1 MKLKIKVKEITEG
14 CMPVVIKQGDWIDL
28 KLAEDVKFTGPEVQ
42 SRKIKYL
49 SLGIAMELPKGFEA
63 YVLPRSSTPNKW
75 NIEVANSQA
84 IIDESY
90 KGDEDEWKLI
100 TKAFKAIDGKGLS
113 RVDFFIDK
121 DTQEVFINEIN
132 TFPGFTSIS
141 MYPKMWEV
149 TGIGYTSLI
158 TNLIEL
164 AESR

>member
-14 CMPVVIKQGDWIDL
+14 CMPVVIEQGDWIDL

-49 SLGIAMELPKGFEA
+49 PLGIAMELPKGFEA

-90 KGDEDEWKLI
+90 KGDKDEWKLI
-100 TKAFKAIDGKGLS
+100 VKAFKAIEIPKGT
-113 RVDFFIDK
+113 RICQFRI
-121 DTQEVFINEIN
+121 
-132 TFPGFTSIS
+132 
-141 MYPKMWEV
+141 MPKMNAGILTKLKWLFSNGV
-149 TGIGYTSLI
+149 KVIKVDSINNKNRGGIGT
-158 TNLIEL
+158 TN
-164 AESR
+164 

>member
-28 KLAEDVKFTGPEVQ
+28 KLAEDVRFTGTEVQ

-49 SLGIAMELPKGFEA
+49 PLGIAMKLPKGFEA
-63 YVLPRSSTPNKW
+63 YVLSRSSTPNKW

-100 TKAFKAIDGKGLS
+100 TKAFKAIEIPKGT
-113 RVDFFIDK
+113 RICQFRI
-121 DTQEVFINEIN
+121 
-132 TFPGFTSIS
+132 
-141 MYPKMWEV
+141 MPKMNAGILTKLKWLFSNGVEFIKV
-149 TGIGYTSLI
+149 DSLNNKNRGGIGS
-158 TNLIEL
+158 TN
-164 AESR
+164 